1 MLIIES
7 VISANSLIMVTAQK
21 ERNLLFLMTSYANT
35 LRGKI
40 KMRETFGKR
49 LKKIRKSK
57 KLPQWKLA
65 EKIGISQQQ
74 LCKYEADEHVPSLT
88 IFEWICIALEV
99 SATELLG
106 F

>member
-1 MLIIES
+1 MK
-7 VISANSLIMVTAQK
+7 SANSLRLVTAQK
-21 ERNLLFLMTSYANT
+21 ERSLLFIMTSYANT
-35 LRGKI
+35 LRGRL
-40 KMRETFGKR
+40 KMRDTFGVR
-49 LKKIRKSK
+49 LKKIRKLK

-74 LCKYEADEHVPSLT
+74 LCLYEADKHVPSLT
-88 IFEWICIALEV
+88 IFEWICTALGV